1 MKKTR
6 LFSLFLALALCLS
19 VAGCKGSGDP
29 QYYSYWESDYE
40 VVGGSANTSGDKKTE
55 GNDSKTDNNSSSK
68 NPSASNNDKGSNTS
82 SSNKGGSSSG
92 NSGANNNT
100 SSSNKGG
107 STSSSSKVT
116 ASVDKDEAAQ
126 YVDKDNLALRKEYE
140 AKHDVYNHPELKG
153 KTVEFATWIDHTT
166 TEAKYAMETFEKT
179 TGIKVKWIEIPQ
191 AGYDKAVLDRIAA
204 GNAPDV
210 WVTVGDGFPSDMYKG
225 QPINKISTFDIN
237 DPIWNK
243 DWLDTYKVG
252 KNYYMVNTVN
262 SIWCGGDLIYYN
274 RSLFEDN
281 GLLTPADYEDNGE
294 WSLEAM
300 MEIMKAVNGLGDQ
313 YTGGLIDPKLMAA
326 SLGAGIGYWKN
337 GTLHNGLNDNR
348 TYQAWKYL
356 YNAIDLGYYKKG
368 VTMTDFAQG
377 RVGLWMA
384 DIYGMKKSGYFPS
397 MNGETLSWIRL
408 PSKINKNDKDSGS
421 ISAIP
426 RGYGVCMGAKNPEAA
441 VIFLRYFLDPLNYDW
456 DSVFK
461 NEEAKEYYLELIDVS
476 KDQRIYDCVA
486 PVFVST
492 ANTEGT
498 LGYTLCNTTSGQLKA
513 TLDSVAPR
521 VKKIIADHNA
531 KLKKM
536 IDRDK

>member
-6 LFSLFLALALCLS
+6 VFSLFLALALCLTA
-19 VAGCKGSGDP
+19 AGCKGSSDP
-29 QYYSYWESDYE
+29 TYYSYWESDYE
-40 VVGGSANTSGDKKTE
+40 VVGGNTNSSGGSSSKKDTS
-55 GNDSKTDNNSSSK
+55 SKKNNSSS
-68 NPSASNNDKGSNTS
+68 
-82 SSNKGGSSSG
+82 G
-92 NSGANNNT
+92 NAGTN
-100 SSSNKGG
+100 
-107 STSSSSKVT
+107 
-116 ASVDKDEAAQ
+116 SVDKNEAAQ

-140 AKHDVYNHPELKG
+140 ATHDVYNNPKLKG
-153 KTVEFATWIDHTT
+153 TTVEFATWIDHTT

-179 TGIKVKWIEIPQ
+179 TGIKVKWIEVPQ
-191 AGYDKAVLDRIAA
+191 ADYDKAILDRIAA

-252 KNYYMVNTVN
+252 NNYYMVNTVN

-274 RSLFEDN
+274 RTLFEDN
-281 GLLTPADYEDNGE
+281 GLLTPTDYEDNGE

-300 MEIMKAVNGLGDQ
+300 MEIMKAVNGLGDK
-313 YTGGLIDPKLMAA
+313 YTGGFIDPKLMAA
-326 SLGAGIGYWKN
+326 SLGAGIGYWKD
-337 GTLHNGLNDNR
+337 GALHNGLNDDR

-397 MNGETLSWIRL
+397 MSGESLGWIRL
-408 PSKINKNDKDSGS
+408 PSKINKNDKDSGC

-426 RGYGVCMGAKNPEAA
+426 RGYGVCMGAKNPEGA

-456 DSVFK
+456 NSVFK
-461 NEEAKEYYLELIDVS
+461 NEEAKDYYLELIDVS

-486 PVFVST
+486 PVFIST
-492 ANTEGT
+492 YNTEGT

-521 VKKIIADHNA
+521 VQKTIADHNA
-531 KLKKM
+531 KLQEM
-536 IDRDK
+536 INRDK